1 MCCLRVSTFIYK
13 ACGVTLA
20 GHPTCQPRSAAHCH
34 TDDLCSPHCVCVCV
48 SSAVVGLFH
57 SLRLSHSTV
66 CWSLLFSCHSS
77 AGSCANLEL
86 DFDHPW
92 ILISRLSGDSSVFRL
107 QVFQTPIDVRWS
119 VCPTPGPFDALWPIY
134 LLLVCTSCHTKEIS
148 P

>member
-13 ACGVTLA
+13 ACVVTLA
-20 GHPTCQPRSAAHCH
+20 GHPACQPAVSWSLSHRWS
-34 TDDLCSPHCVCVCV
+34 LQPSLCVCV

-57 SLRLSHSTV
+57 SLRLTHSIV

-92 ILISRLSGDSSVFRL
+92 ISISRLSGDSAVFRL
-107 QVFQTPIDVRWS
+107 QVFQTPIDNRWS
-119 VCPTPGPFDALWPIY
+119 VCPTPGPLDALWPIY
-134 LLLVCTSCHTKEIS
+134 LLLVCTLCHTKEIS